1 MFKTSSATF
10 SVAVTG
16 EDVAPL
22 SLYRVIDVSAG
33 SVATRYPVVYRND
46 VPMGGWGDEYKT
58 DKIVLRRIDKPS
70 GAYYAGIFE
79 ITEAQWDRVMG
90 WSSTSTK
97 PKGSVSCSAIRGN
110 AGAYDWPSSG
120 AVDPTSFVGR
130 LRQKTGLSA
139 LDQPSEAE
147 WECAAQMRG
156 DSTTCTGTCWSGVW
170 SVGRATTAAGCC
182 AAAAASAT
190 RRAARY
196 RTATPTTRPTAGA
209 STGSGCSAAR
219 NLNRAVPLPGHS
231 SRTLRRRCRST

>member
-97 PKGSVSCSAIRGN
+97 PKGSVSYSAIRGN
-110 AGAYDWPSSG
+110 AGAYDWPNSD
-120 AVDPTSFVGR
+120 AVDPMSFMGR
-130 LRQKTGLSA
+130 LRRKTGLSA
-139 LDQPSEAE
+139 LDLPSEAE
-147 WECAAQMRG
+147 WEYAAPMRG
-156 DSTTCTGTCWSGVW
+156 DSTTCTGTCGSGVW